1 MRKVDYVLFVYC
13 LFNSLINFI
22 FIDQFLLL
30 SLNEMENFYKS
41 FTELI
46 ASLIEYSLLYKTL

>member
-22 FIDQFLLL
+22 FIDQFLFL
-30 SLNEMENFYKS
+30 SLNEMKNFYKS

-46 ASLIEYSLLYKTL
+46 AS